1 MSPVCSYGMGPDCT
15 YSTYIEF
22 FCLEKS
28 RRIKNGKQIIFFW
41 GQYYFFFAIPFR
53 GIDESISGWMTIAC
67 IINNF
72 CEVEDANV
80 FMADGVWGGISAQA
94 PCIPPTRMVW
104 QGARKVAQ

>member
-15 YSTYIEF
+15 YSTHIEF

-72 CEVEDANV
+72 CEVEFANV
-80 FMADGVWGGISAQA
+80 LW
-94 PCIPPTRMVW
+94 RMVC
-104 QGARKVAQ
+104 GVASRPGTLHSAYCSF

>member
-1 MSPVCSYGMGPDCT
+1 MAWVLIVHIVHTLNSSVWKSQEESRMENKSY
-15 YSTYIEF
+15 F
-22 FCLEKS
+22 FGGN
-28 RRIKNGKQIIFFW
+28 IT
-41 GQYYFFFAIPFR
+41 FFFAIPFR

-104 QGARKVAQ
+104 QGARKIAQ